1 MEQRVNYALV
11 GLFVLLLGAA
21 LIAAVLWL
29 GAGTQHA
36 QYRTY
41 VAYMTESVSGLNPK
55 APVKYRGV
63 TVGQVRSIA
72 LDKNNPERVRLL
84 LDIEK
89 GTPIKQDTK
98 AVLATQ
104 GITGVAYVELTGSSK
119 ESPPLKAKPGQEYPE
134 IPTGPS
140 LLLRLDQAVS
150 KLLSQL
156 SSVATHLNEVAE
168 RVSTLLDPAKQRAIA
183 NTLDNVQQMTGAL
196 AARVD
201 QMGQTVEH
209 VDTILKNTA
218 QVSAELPGLMNK
230 VGDSVTSAR
239 ETIQTVNKTANSL
252 DKLVNSA
259 QKELSGL
266 SRDTASQIHPVLSQ
280 MQQLSETL
288 RRLSQ
293 ELERN
298 PNMLLFG
305 RPEGRPG
312 PGEK

>member
-11 GLFVLLLGAA
+11 GLFVVLLGAA
-21 LIAAVLWL
+21 LIAAVVWL
-29 GAGTQHA
+29 GAGTQHE
-36 QYRTY
+36 QYETY
-41 VAYMTESVSGLNPK
+41 LAYMKESVSGLNPK

-63 TVGQVRSIA
+63 AVGQVRSIA
-72 LDKNNPERVRLL
+72 LDKNNPERVKLV

-89 GTPIKQDTK
+89 GTPIKEDTK

-104 GITGVAYVELTGSSK
+104 GITGVAYVELTGGNR
-119 ESPPLKAKPGQEYPE
+119 ESPPLKAKPGEKYPV

-150 KLLSQL
+150 SLLSQL
-156 SSVATHLNEVAE
+156 SSVATHLNDVAE
-168 RVSTLLDPAKQRAIA
+168 RVSTLLDQNKQQAIA
-183 NTLDNVQQMTGAL
+183 NTLDNVERMTGAL
-196 AARVD
+196 ANRVNE
-201 QMGQTVEH
+201 MGATVGH
-209 VDTILKNTA
+209 VNTILKNTA

-230 VGDSVTSAR
+230 VGDSVTAAQQ
-239 ETIQTVNKTANSL
+239 TIDTVNKTSASL

-259 QKELSGL
+259 QQELSGF
-266 SRDTASQIHPVLSQ
+266 SRDTLSQINPVLVQ
-280 MQQLSETL
+280 MQQLSEAL
-288 RRLSQ
+288 RRLGQ